1 MRGSSGAGSVRAHH
15 DAKTEAVM
23 VLHGPKTAAPNV
35 AEQLPS
41 KAVKKKPAA
50 NTPAGTWQ
58 SRLMPI
64 RPIGGH
70 WAGDGATGR

>member
-1 MRGSSGAGSVRAHH
+1 MDLRLVSGANEV
-15 DAKTEAVM
+15 AKM
-23 VLHGPKTAAPNV
+23 PSPWMKAAPPPA

-50 NTPAGTWQ
+50 KTPAGTWQ

-64 RPIGGH
+64 RPIGGY